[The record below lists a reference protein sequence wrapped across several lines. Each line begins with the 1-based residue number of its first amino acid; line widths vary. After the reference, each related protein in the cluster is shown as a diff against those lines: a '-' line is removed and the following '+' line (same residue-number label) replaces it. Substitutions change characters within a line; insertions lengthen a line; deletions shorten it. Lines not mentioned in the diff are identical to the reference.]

1 MQLRANDVG
10 IKCGAYIPEACT
22 SHAQRYT
29 RITSAELRIKLS
41 WRECHFWGRRTD
53 GVSLTADGVDTNGI

>member
-10 IKCGAYIPEACT
+10 IKCDAYISEACT
-22 SHAQRYT
+22 SHAQRYQDNV
-29 RITSAELRIKLS
+29 R
-41 WRECHFWGRRTD
+41 HFWGRRTD